1 MNVILSGMGIQCS
14 CPTGRLRAA
23 RRLACISSFTLR
35 PYDHEAAGSILTT
48 GTTPGSLAPHSR
60 LRVKI
65 AVGALI
71 AEKSRWRCLA
81 FVCIDVSILNDGGTG
96 VTAKLWLVGGVVA
109 VLVLALG
116 AFMFF
121 GMLLGLNGFI
131 SLQLPILEIYLAS
144 LVVTLGLAVWGS
156 VAGAQAAAARTGWS
170 FWLVGPLSVLAAV
183 LGAFVLMLLC
193 AIVLL
198 MVAR

>member
-1 MNVILSGMGIQCS
+1 M
-14 CPTGRLRAA
+14 
-23 RRLACISSFTLR
+23 
-35 PYDHEAAGSILTT
+35 
-48 GTTPGSLAPHSR
+48 
-60 LRVKI
+60 
-65 AVGALI
+65 
-71 AEKSRWRCLA
+71 
-81 FVCIDVSILNDGGTG
+81 
-96 VTAKLWLVGGVVA
+96 TAKLWLVGGVVA